1 LEDPTMKLQSA
12 TRTTPPGAQRL
23 CRSFCPQCNDM
34 LLAPARS
41 EYVNASLIR
50 HFWSCD
56 ACGHEFRTSVNF
68 KTLSARRAGTPLS

>member
-1 LEDPTMKLQSA
+1 MKLQSA
-12 TRTTPPGAQRL
+12 TRTALPGAQRL

-56 ACGHEFRTSVNF
+56 ACGHEFRTSVRF
-68 KTLSARRAGTPLS
+68 KALSAPRHSTSLC